1 MAVDRAG
8 ARTDASGAHRLV
20 IGPAHGSFAGQ
31 LPARAYELRI
41 HAASRP
47 RTVSVDGREVARW
60 TWNAAEAT
68 AIVPLPRHA
77 VGDALT
83 VRW

>member
-1 MAVDRAG
+1 MIHT
-8 ARTDASGAHRLV
+8 TDAAGAHRLV
-20 IGPAHGSFAGQ
+20 IGPAHGRFAGQ

-47 RTVSVDGREVARW
+47 HAVSVDGGEAVQW
-60 TWNAAEAT
+60 TWSAAEAT
-68 AIVPLPRHA
+68 AIVPLPRRA
-77 VGDALT
+77 VTDALT